1 MSYAEDVLQ
10 QIENS
15 QFEGLKE
22 KIDLS
27 LKNDDPEVVAS
38 LAEELTAYGFS
49 DYAKDIYRQ
58 LIADF
63 PDEDGLKVYLAEIFL
78 NEDKTD
84 DGLQLLYGIHPD
96 SDAYVQSLLVQAD
109 YYQSE
114 GLVEAAEQKLL
125 EATKLAPDE
134 EIIWLALAELLY
146 AIGNY
151 NNALEYYQKLIR
163 ADIRELS
170 GVDINRR
177 LANTW
182 AHIGEFERA
191 ADLIAQS
198 NTDEMDI
205 NAQYEAGLIYLQAD
219 RVKEAIEAFS
229 SVIEAQPDYVNVY
242 PNLALAYQKQHDN
255 DNVLATAQIGLGYN
269 KFDEVL
275 YDLGSKAAANLG
287 EKKTAIKL
295 LEDGLAVNPDNS
307 SLRLSLSNLYL
318 SDADYEKNIGL
329 FDEIADEEI
338 EDQAHWNL
346 AVSYDSLDELEKA
359 RQHYLLAYR
368 SFSSN
373 SDFLLQVIRLFQE
386 TGDVTSLKLALTQYL
401 RIQPEDFEMQ
411 ELLSSLNDIEN
422 E

>member
-1 MSYAEDVLQ
+1 MSYAEDALQ
-10 QIENS
+10 QIEQNK
-15 QFEGLKE
+15 FTDLK
-22 KIDLS
+22 KTIDLS
-27 LKNDDPEVVAS
+27 LKNDEPEVIAS

-63 PDEDGLKVYLAEIFL
+63 PQEDIFKVYLAEIL
-78 NEDKTD
+78 VNEDQIYA
-84 DGLQLLYGIHPD
+84 GLQLLYEINPA
-96 SDAYVQSLLVQAD
+96 STAYVQSLLVQAD

-125 EATKLAPDE
+125 EATRLAPDE
-134 EIIWLALAELLY
+134 EVVWFALAELFY

-163 ADIRELS
+163 ENIRELS

-191 ADLIAQS
+191 SDLIAQS
-198 NTDEMDI
+198 NTDELDI
-205 NAQYEAGLIYLQAD
+205 NAQYEGGLIFLQAD
-219 RVKEAIEAFS
+219 RIKEAIEAFN
-229 SVIEAQPDYVNVY
+229 SVIEVQPDYVNVY
-242 PNLALAYQKQHDN
+242 PNLALAYQQEHDN
-255 DNVLATAQIGLGYN
+255 DNVLATAQIGLSYN

-275 YDLGSKAAANLG
+275 YDLGSKAAANLQDYQ
-287 EKKTAIKL
+287 TAIKL

-318 SDADYEKNIGL
+318 QQGEHEKNIGL
-329 FDEIADEEI
+329 FEEIADEEI

-359 RQHYLLAYR
+359 RPQYLLAYR
-368 SFSSN
+368 SFN
-373 SDFLLQVIRLFQE
+373 DNTDFLLQVIHLFQE
-386 TGDVTSLKLALTQYL
+386 LGDTTSLKLALNSYL
-401 RIQPEDFEMQ
+401 KLQPEDFEMQ
-411 ELLSSLNDIEN
+411 ELLQSLDE
-422 E
+422 